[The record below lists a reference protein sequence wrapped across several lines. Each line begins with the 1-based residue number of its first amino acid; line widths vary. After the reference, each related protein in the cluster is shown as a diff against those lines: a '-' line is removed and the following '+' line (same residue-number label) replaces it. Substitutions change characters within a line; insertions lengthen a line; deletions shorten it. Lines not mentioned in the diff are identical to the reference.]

1 MDRKLDLLS
10 QTARGRPC
18 EIVMPTYKEGSN
30 FMCPYMSTKKVQN
43 AEIVIE
49 NVIFWKLNS
58 CFLSFFE
65 LAND

>member
-1 MDRKLDLLS
+1 MDGKLDLLS
-10 QTARGRPC
+10 QTACGRPC

-49 NVIFWKLNS
+49 NVIF
-58 CFLSFFE
+58 
-65 LAND
+65 